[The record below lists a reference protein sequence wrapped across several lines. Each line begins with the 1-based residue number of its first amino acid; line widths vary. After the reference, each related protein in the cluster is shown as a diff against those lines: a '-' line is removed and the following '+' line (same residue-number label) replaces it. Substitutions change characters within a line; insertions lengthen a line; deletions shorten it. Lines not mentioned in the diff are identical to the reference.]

1 MARGDADS
9 RRRGREHAPAL
20 EEVAAQELV
29 EARRHGKVER
39 MRLQG
44 QALGATRAEAWDS
57 DGGDGG
63 MGRGERGKLFGDL
76 GLAAARVKEV
86 DGMDPEQC
94 GDLVKKVPQC
104 NR

>member
-9 RRRGREHAPAL
+9 RRRGLEHAPAL
-20 EEVAAQELV
+20 EKVAVQELV
-29 EARRHGKVER
+29 EARRHGEVER

-44 QALGATRAEAWDS
+44 WALGATLAEVRDN

-76 GLAAARVKEV
+76 GLTAARVEEV
-86 DGMDPEQC
+86 DGMDPEQR
-94 GDLVKKVPQC
+94 GDFG
-104 NR
+104 